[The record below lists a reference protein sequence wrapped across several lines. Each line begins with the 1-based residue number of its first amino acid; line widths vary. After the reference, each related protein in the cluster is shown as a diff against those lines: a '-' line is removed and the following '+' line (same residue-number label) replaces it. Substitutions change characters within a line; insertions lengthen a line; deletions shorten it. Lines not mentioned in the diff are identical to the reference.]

1 MSDNTET
8 VGTAENVIGTP
19 TSDPVDTSSLDMVF
33 DWMNELGDD
42 ETHLLFD
49 VLKKVDPLEQ
59 RNGEYLYT
67 TSERELL
74 AEALRVYGEAGYGD

>member
-1 MSDNTET
+1 MSDNTEIT
-8 VGTAENVIGTP
+8 QTGTAQPE
-19 TSDPVDTSSLDMVF
+19 PVDTSSLDMVF

-49 VLKKVDPLEQ
+49 ILKKVDPLEQ

-67 TSERELL
+67 PSERELL
-74 AEALRVYGEAGYGD
+74 AEALRVYAEAGFDE